1 MQHINWYKVFMPDTP
16 VLEIFVRGTVMYLA
30 LFILLRVILRREAG
44 NIGIADILVIVL
56 LADAAQNGMAGS
68 YNSIADGVMLVT
80 VIILWSHF
88 LDWLSFKYKFLEKLI
103 KPSKLVI
110 INDGKMIKKNMRREL
125 ITAEELMTEVRKQ
138 GIDALDKV
146 KRAYMEHD
154 GSITVIKKEET

>member
-16 VLEIFVRGTVMYLA
+16 VIEIFVRGTVMYLA

-68 YNSIADGVMLVT
+68 YNSVTDGVLLVT

-88 LDWLSFKYKFLEKLI
+88 LNWLSFNFKFL
-103 KPSKLVI
+103 
-110 INDGKMIKKNMRREL
+110 D
-125 ITAEELMTEVRKQ
+125 
-138 GIDALDKV
+138 
-146 KRAYMEHD
+146 
-154 GSITVIKKEET
+154 